1 MEDRYV
7 ACMVLSGVGGAL
19 GCKGGKWESCKSGEQ
34 IHEEVKGMG
43 GVGLIEVTPQ
53 DWPVN
58 CGTVMHIATA
68 KALVKDNKTDE
79 ELCVSLDM
87 AYKESVNEIAGRSPD
102 PRGGGCGAAMRAM
115 CIGLRYPNKQDID
128 NLIKVSVEAGRITHN
143 HPTGYLGSFA
153 AALFTSYSIQGKPI
167 REWGKEMM
175 GLLPRVQEY
184 VKHVNVDVKEHLQ
197 AWDYFKIQWEA
208 YLKARGITEGN
219 SDPIFPKV
227 YGIKE
232 RDEFYKGLSFA
243 SGHDAPMIAYDAFLG
258 YDGTWEDLCSR
269 SMFHGGDSDVTGVI
283 AAAWYGAMFG
293 FKRVPKPNHKNL
305 EKRKELMEL
314 AQKIYSSIIPIIPQ
328 QDYESP
334 TYIIRKS
341 ALVNIFTLDKAGS
354 KYQRNND
361 VDYESLY
368 DFFRRRFRLPPAIV
382 KHGNATYSEI
392 TACIERIDGTKHDA
406 FFFIFLSFLDENKS
420 TKGDT
425 TGSLS
430 VKCHRGESRGPVQVS
445 ILPAELI
452 GMVKKNQSLAL
463 KPKIFIFQADDNSI
477 LPTKMISKG
486 KTTSDVKVTSRK
498 IPTDADQLVIIST
511 LPQKLANLFETEAQL
526 PASSD
531 KGVHAQPSED
541 GKSKRQNSTLQQPL
555 KNPSLLISAMI
566 KILGSNNDKDV
577 FECTPLINGE
587 VMRIIET
594 LHIDM
599 NDVPGGELPVPL
611 VYSTLTKCLNFFNE
625 RDYESGL

>member
-7 ACMVLSGVGGAL
+7 ACMVLSG
-19 GCKGGKWESCKSGEQ
+19 GGKWESCKSGEQ
-34 IHEEVKGMG
+34 IHEEVKGM
-43 GVGLIEVTPQ
+43 VTPQ

-361 VDYESLY
+361 VDYE
-368 DFFRRRFRLPPAIV
+368 I
-382 KHGNATYSEI
+382 
-392 TACIERIDGTKHDA
+392 
-406 FFFIFLSFLDENKS
+406 
-420 TKGDT
+420 
-425 TGSLS
+425 
-430 VKCHRGESRGPVQVS
+430 S